1 MKAIKILEN
10 GGVTSPKGYMASGV
24 MAEIKKKDKRDV
36 AIIYSECKATAA
48 GVFTTNKVHAACVD
62 VCRNHLADGK
72 ARAIVVNSGNANACT
87 GEQGLNDTVEM
98 AKITAQV
105 MGMAIKPEDILVA
118 STGVIGVPMPMERI
132 EGGIYEAVLTM
143 SRAGSHNA
151 ALAIMT
157 TDLKAKE
164 IAVEIEL
171 GGQMVRIGAIAK
183 GSGMIHPNM
192 ATMLAFITT
201 DAAISNECLQK
212 MVKGSADLSYNMIS
226 VDRDTSTNDMMLI
239 LANGMAKNPLIDNE
253 DTEDYA
259 IFLEALNYVNIE
271 LAKMI
276 AADGEGA
283 NHLLQVEVINAADE
297 KNARIIAR
305 SVVGSNL
312 VKAAVF
318 GKDPNWGRALA
329 AAGYS
334 GADFA
339 PELVDIYLGKVQVA
353 GGGMGL
359 PFDEAAAKAELE
371 KAQVTITLDLKA
383 GDCRATAWGCD
394 LSYEYVSI
402 NADYRT

>member
-1 MKAIKILEN
+1 VKAIKILEN
-10 GGVTSPKGYMASGV
+10 GGVTSPKGYMAQGV

-36 AIIYSECKATAA
+36 AIIYSECKAQAA

-62 VCRNHLADGK
+62 VCRSHLADGK

-87 GEQGLNDTVEM
+87 GEQGMNDAIEM
-98 AKITAQV
+98 AKITAEV
-105 MGMAIKPEDILVA
+105 MGMEIKPQDILVA
-118 STGVIGVPMPMERI
+118 STGVIGMPMPMDRI
-132 EGGIYEAVLTM
+132 QGGIWEAVLTM
-143 SRAGSHNA
+143 SRSGSHNT

-157 TDLKAKE
+157 TDLKPKE

-171 GGQMVRIGAIAK
+171 GGQPVRIGAIAK

-192 ATMLAFITT
+192 ATMLAFVTT
-201 DAAISNECLQK
+201 DAAISSECLQK
-212 MVKGSADLSYNMIS
+212 MVKGTADVSYNMIS
-226 VDRDTSTNDMMLI
+226 VDRDTSTNDMMLM
-239 LANGMAKNPLIDNE
+239 LANAMAKNPLIDNE
-253 DTEDYA
+253 NSEDYA
-259 IFLEALNYVNIE
+259 SFLEALNFVNIE

-283 NHLLQVEVINAADE
+283 NHLIEVQVNNAADE

-334 GADFA
+334 GADFN
-339 PELVDIYLGKVQVA
+339 PDLVDIYLGKVQVA
-353 GGGMGL
+353 ANGMGL

-371 KAQVTITLDLKA
+371 KAQVTITFDMKA
-383 GDCRATAWGCD
+383 GNCQATAWGCD